1 MYILPIDIQEN
12 ILNTSYRLYYSE
24 TVLPYVKKKH
34 EIKQIIDSKYKYN
47 SVIDEL
53 NYHLPYI
60 RGCDGLKFICNSFI
74 EHLQNCETFQPYM
87 LLEEYFENFV
97 FFHLV
102 INKEFANRF
111 EPYSI
116 HLNLIERYYEE
127 TLVEYFSLN
136 SN

>member
-12 ILNTSYRLYYSE
+12 ILNKSYRLYFSD
-24 TVLPYVKKKH
+24 TVLPEMEKKSLH
-34 EIKQIIDSKYKYN
+34 MRQIINSKYKYN

-60 RGCDGLKFICNSFI
+60 RGCDGLKFICNSFL
-74 EHLQNCETFQPYM
+74 EHLQNCETFQPFM
-87 LLEEYFENFV
+87 LLEAYFENFV

-102 INKEFANRF
+102 IDKEFANRF

-116 HLNLIERYYEE
+116 HLNLIETYYEE
-127 TLVEYFSLN
+127 TLMEFLTLN
-136 SN
+136 S